1 MPDFAACNP
10 AHQVLVTAR
19 RGSACIL
26 IKSPVNEAAK
36 VHGLVR
42 ELAERSRQKASFFH
56 FFHSFFLLNVALDPT
71 QDNSDLACLR
81 WSDLA
86 ETWWD
91 VCC

>member
-1 MPDFAACNP
+1 MPDFAPCNP

-26 IKSPVNEAAK
+26 IKSPSNEAAK

-42 ELAERSRQKASFFH
+42 ELAVKSGQKASSFH
-56 FFHSFFLLNVALDPT
+56 FFLPFSLFNVALDQT
-71 QDNSDLACLR
+71 QDNSDLTCLR

-86 ETWWD
+86 ET
-91 VCC
+91 